1 MTELKLKK
9 PQLRILSALKDGH
22 EMTRAEIALAA
33 KVDNASLTGYI
44 GSLDP
49 EIREKNDREWHP
61 CLISMDLVNTIVY
74 DENGRDVTR
83 YFITKTGKEVA
94 NNE

>member
-1 MTELKLKK
+1 MSEVKLKK
-9 PQLRILSALKDGH
+9 PQLRVLQSLKNGQS
-22 EMTRAEIALAA
+22 MTRAEIALSA

-49 EIREKNDREWHP
+49 DIREKNDTSWYP
-61 CLISMDLVNTIVY
+61 SLITMGLVNTVVS

-83 YFITKTGKEVA
+83 YFATQTGKDKARDE
-94 NNE
+94 

>member
-1 MTELKLKK
+1 VTELKLKK

-83 YFITKTGKEVA
+83 YFITKTGKEMTS
-94 NNE
+94 NE